1 MASMKAENTPVQ
13 INFTVTWKYREQL
26 RKQAKKSHTS
36 FASLCRDALMKEYP
50 EKRAYTPPEVEHED
64 ERDATDDHELSQ
76 SDIS

>member
-36 FASLCRDALMKEYP
+36 FASLCRDALMDVYP
-50 EKRAYTPPEVEHED
+50 EKRTYTPPAVEHED
-64 ERDATDDHELSQ
+64 EQDATA
-76 SDIS
+76 